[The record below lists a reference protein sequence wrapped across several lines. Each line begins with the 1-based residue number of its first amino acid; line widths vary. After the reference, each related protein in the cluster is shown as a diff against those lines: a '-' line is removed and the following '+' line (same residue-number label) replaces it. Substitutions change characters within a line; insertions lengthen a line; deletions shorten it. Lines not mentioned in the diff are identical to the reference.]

1 MKKSFTRILALA
13 LIISMLL
20 PCLPTGAVAVE
31 GGVQTEPVQVVYDF
45 VLEQTDKVNNN
56 GSSFVGQALTGTA
69 NQGAIAGYY
78 AADELNW
85 KYAADNNLDFKTES
99 NQSFAMLYFGGG
111 SNVWTG
117 LRLGIKTE
125 ENGTATYPV
134 GVWSALTIKV
144 PTAGKYALNLEHQ
157 IRADGTTAGEIYFLE
172 GTYADNAAIEAA
184 MSAADPQKTVDF
196 SKSDFTVE
204 DAATALGKKQLNA
217 GEYTLVFKATAKKSE
232 NSACF
237 FYLKKLT
244 MTLEEEVN
252 TDELKNVSYNFLQT
266 YVTEKVGKS
275 FSNKY
280 FTAIPNTDIDNAYA
294 NEALNWKIASSNAAA
309 KLAGSDYAKMDTY
322 LAYGNGSNWAGLR
335 LAMRA
340 EDSAGTGVYQ
350 TGHWYAFTLAS
361 PGEGNFDITLD
372 YQTRSDA
379 NRDTKVYLLPGAL
392 TDPAEIQAA
401 MDATTSL
408 TTGFD
413 ARMDNAGVPDNT
425 STTYNNAT
433 KSLGVHTLTDTEYTL
448 VIHAAGSTGVGFYLT
463 GLHMAERLVI
473 EETTTETTTGNTE
486 STTESTTT
494 PEDTTAPED
503 TTISDEPVPQGH
515 NFALAGTPLKV
526 GEESFAGKTLDSAAV
541 MAAIGGHYD
550 AGMLDWKFTGL
561 NNFASF
567 AAEGSNLYNMYFIG
581 GTDSYKWS
589 GIRLGLK
596 VETPEGNIFPAGV
609 WTALTLRSPG
619 KGLYEITLNY
629 QTRSDA
635 TSEGE
640 VYLIK
645 GTFTDPADVAA
656 KLTKDNLL
664 KTIDCSSKVI
674 DFEDKDRLLGTVEL
688 EEGEYTIV
696 FKAAKA
702 PKGGN
707 YFYINDLIFN
717 ETQPKPVL
725 PPVQKDKLVYNFAL
739 SGTEFVDVNGDDVAG
754 QNPTANKIKEALDE
768 YYKDQLLYWT
778 YATNNLASFKKADNE
793 VESVYYFGGGPNKYV
808 WSGLR
813 MGHKVLGPEK
823 EEDGDLKPSYPAG
836 YFTALNIHSPGKGYY
851 KFTLDFQMRADGT
864 STGEIYLLKGK
875 LTDASQIEKQ
885 LTKDNLLK
893 VIDFS
898 SKSFT
903 LSDSKK
909 ELGGV
914 EMEKGE
920 YTLVFRAMDAQAG
933 GGYIYINALTAEKTQ
948 PEPPKQPL
956 QVNKLEYDFVLHNDK
971 LVDDT
976 DATFGGRKLTDKKI
990 LAALDEYYD
999 NRTLSWDYALDNR
1012 ASFQKK
1018 DNEVSDMYYIG
1029 GTNYKWAGLRLGL
1042 KVAGPELDKDGTLK
1056 PNYPEGW
1063 WTALTLESPG
1073 KGTYY
1078 LSLDYQSRADG
1089 TPEGE
1094 IYLVKGRYE
1103 DTALLEKQLNSGN
1116 LLKTVSFNSRGF
1128 DMIDKQIDLGPVD
1141 LVQGEYTLVFKSL
1154 VPSKSAGA
1162 YVYVTKLTAT
1172 HESIMP
1178 PPGPNEVIY
1187 DFDLQD
1193 RENGVYEKR
1202 IDLQEV
1208 WGDLDLNARYASGKI
1223 NWNYYTKD
1231 NTMPDTGHCFA
1242 SSYGMYMF
1250 ALQNQWMAFKIK
1262 SPGDGLYTL
1271 SMNHARGGNGGTGAV
1286 YILPGNTKDIATAMD
1301 PSNRVGKI
1309 TFANETGE
1317 PQVTD
1322 GFTTQLG
1329 TYNFKAGEEYIMV
1342 MEAYKNSPFKARNSY
1357 MWISQLI
1364 ALEGNH
1370 MKTQTA
1376 QKKVNSIVVDE
1387 APVVQFGIGMYGA
1400 ISQVNGQ
1407 DYFYFPTEGSQMFVY
1422 NLDDMV
1428 KVRRVPTPFTSS
1440 KGMCVDADGMVWMV
1454 GDAQVLWRY
1463 DPYTNTGWTSA
1474 NFKTTGGI
1482 ENSSTALYC
1491 TAGSDGNIYFGSYTM
1506 GYVVRYNPKTDK
1518 FSKVTGG
1525 LINEDSSYSSGLIE
1539 RDGYLYAAI
1548 NGDRNADGKVTAE
1561 YVKIDLKTDKIVDR
1575 VDITE
1580 LFGQDEV
1587 MIRGV
1592 GMCGKMLFAGGL
1604 TIKGFIAID
1613 TETMEL
1619 KDYGISKPIAIGTT
1633 EEIDGKIYF
1642 MVSGLGI
1649 RMYDSATDEI
1659 IVPNASMES
1668 AVAGFRCGE
1677 TNAVTL
1683 DHNPLF
1689 PGTSYVT
1696 FGGTGI
1702 KIYNVESGNVYTPPL
1717 IDEENDGAG
1726 QVIRT
1731 IIRGPE
1737 GTNTLYI
1744 GGFNTDTS
1752 AVYDINQGKT
1762 VKLFETEGQG
1772 DTLMWYDGA
1781 LYAGNYPGA
1790 YVTRVNLDDPD
1801 RNVVMLSLS
1810 GGYYQ
1815 QARVHAL
1822 TAGDGMLFAGSI
1834 PDWYGYGGTFVAID
1848 LKTLDRVMI
1857 EQMVEHQSIT
1867 GLVYRDGYVF
1877 GTTSLAGG
1885 TAADE
1890 PYNDEVSAKIFVYDV
1905 KQKKKVAELDLRE
1918 HISGLAD
1925 RLPYVDGI
1933 TVDPNGQLWG
1943 VISET
1948 VFQFDYNPDTGKFSV
1963 KEVLSFDKVGM
1974 NAEGRS
1980 WKMCDF
1986 DYLDGYMY
1994 VALGNKGGL
2003 QKININNPKEHHRI
2017 NCETPRNFVI
2027 GEDGNLYYA
2036 LNTYE
2041 LKMYP
2046 LHITDA
2052 DWAIAEPVDAMILAL
2067 KGKGSIADKEEILAA
2082 KNAYEALSWAHKA
2095 LIQNYEIL
2103 EIAITD
2109 LLEAEIETIGEV
2121 TLDSEELIKRLLAE
2135 YEALPRKQQ
2144 GYVKN
2149 YQILNAADLK
2159 LQDLI
2164 NQREAERVQKL
2175 INDGVAALGEI
2186 TLEDEPDVKALR
2198 ELFDS
2203 LTFLQRQMVDASGL
2217 LAAEAK
2223 IKELRQVKIDRLIE
2237 LIAMIGEVTL
2247 EDEPIIT
2254 EAMEIYNWMY
2264 MDERETVDYVT
2275 LTAANK
2281 ALQKLQKAAAAEVDA
2296 LITAIGDSVDY
2307 SSGDAIQAARAA
2319 YDALTPGSKQ
2329 YVTLIS
2335 ILEEA
2340 EAIYNAMFPLW
2351 AIIVIVVVGVIA
2363 AGGLVTAVLLRKRKK
2378 TAEQPAE

>member
-1 MKKSFTRILALA
+1 MKKRMTRIMALV

-20 PCLPTGAVAVE
+20 PCLPAGVVAVE
-31 GGVQTEPVQVVYDF
+31 GGAQTEPVQVVYDF

-56 GSSFVGQALTGTA
+56 GSSFAGQALTGTA

-78 AADELNW
+78 AAGELNW
-85 KYAADNNLDFKTES
+85 KYAADNNLSFKTES

-125 ENGTATYPV
+125 ENDTATYPV

-144 PTAGKYALNLEHQ
+144 PTAGKYALNLDHQ

-184 MSAADPQKTVDF
+184 MAATNPQKTVDF
-196 SKSDFTVE
+196 SKNNFDVE
-204 DAATALGKKQLNA
+204 DSQTSLGKKQLNA
-217 GEYTLVFKATAKKSE
+217 GEYTLVFKATAKRTE
-232 NSACF
+232 ASACF

-244 MTLEEEVN
+244 MTMEEEVN
-252 TDELKNVSYNFLQT
+252 TDDLKNVSYNFLQT
-266 YVTEKVGKS
+266 YVNEQVGKS
-275 FSNKY
+275 FNNKY
-280 FTAIPNTDIDNAYA
+280 FTAIPNADIDEAYA
-294 NEALNWKIASSNAAA
+294 DEALNWKIAASNADAM
-309 KLAGSDYAKMDTY
+309 LAQYASSYIAMDTY
-322 LAYGNGSNWAGLR
+322 MSYGNGSNWAGLR
-335 LAMRA
+335 LAMRGKIDA
-340 EDSAGTGVYQ
+340 SNGTYL

-361 PGEGNFDITLD
+361 PGEGNFDITLK

-401 MDATTSL
+401 MDNATSL

-413 ARMDNAGVPDNT
+413 ARVDNAGNISNT
-425 STTYNNAT
+425 STTYVDAT
-433 KSLGVHTLTDTEYTL
+433 KSLGVQSLTDNEYTL
-448 VIHAAGSTGVGFYLT
+448 VIHAASSNGVGFYLT
-463 GLHMAERLVI
+463 GLEMNERLVI
-473 EETTTETTTGNTE
+473 EDTTGD
-486 STTESTTT
+486 TTDTTAGDT
-494 PEDTTAPED
+494 SAPEDTTAPEE
-503 TTISDEPVPQGH
+503 ILPQEAGPYT
-515 NFALAGTPLKV
+515 FALGGTDLTV
-526 GEESFAGKTLDSAAV
+526 GGSSFAGMALDNTAV
-541 MAAIGGHYD
+541 MD
-550 AGMLDWKFTGL
+550 AVGAYYAEGVLNWKFTGL
-561 NNFASF
+561 NNFDSF
-567 AAEGSNLYNMYFIG
+567 NAEGSRLYNMYYIG
-581 GTDSYKWS
+581 GTETYKWS

-596 VETPEGNIFPAGV
+596 VETDAGNTFPAGV
-609 WTALTLRSPG
+609 WTAMTLRSPG

-640 VYLIK
+640 IYLIK
-645 GTFTDPADVAA
+645 GTFTDPAEVEA

-664 KTIDCSSKVI
+664 KVIDCSSKVV
-674 DFEDKDRLLGTVEL
+674 DFADKDRLLGTVEL
-688 EEGEYTIV
+688 EQGEYTMV
-696 FKAAKA
+696 FRAAKA

-717 ETQPKPVL
+717 ETQPKPEL

-739 SGTEFVDVNGDDVAG
+739 SGTEFVDVNGEDMAG
-754 QNPTANKIKEALDE
+754 QNLTATKIREALDE
-768 YYKDQLLYWT
+768 YFKDQKLYWT
-778 YATNNLASFKKADNE
+778 FAANNLETFKKDDNA
-793 VESVYYFGGGPNKYV
+793 VESVYYFGGGPNNYV
-808 WSGLR
+808 WTGLR

-823 EEDGDLKPSYPAG
+823 EDDGDLKPSYPPG

-851 KFTLDFQMRADGT
+851 KLTLDFQMRADGT
-864 STGEIYLLKGK
+864 STGEIYLIKGK
-875 LTDASQIEKQ
+875 LTDVAQIEKQ

-893 VIDFS
+893 VVDFS

-903 LSDSKK
+903 MSDNKK

-933 GGYIYINALTAEKTQ
+933 GGYIYLNALTAEKTQ

-956 QVNKLEYDFVLHNDK
+956 QVNKLVYDFVLNNEK

-976 DATFGGRKLTDKKI
+976 GATFTARKLTDKKI

-999 NRTLSWDYALDNR
+999 SRTLYWDYALDNR
-1012 ASFQKK
+1012 ESFQKK

-1029 GTNYKWAGLRLGL
+1029 GNNYKWAGLRLGL

-1094 IYLVKGRYE
+1094 IYLVKGKFT
-1103 DTALLEKQLNSGN
+1103 DAVALEKQLNSGN
-1116 LLKTVSFNSRGF
+1116 LLKTVNFNSRGF
-1128 DMIDKQIDLGPVD
+1128 DMVDKQIDLGPVD
-1141 LVQGEYTLVFKSL
+1141 LVQGEYTIVFKSL

-1162 YVYVTKLTAT
+1162 YMYVTKLTAT

-1202 IDLQEV
+1202 IDLQAV
-1208 WGDLDLNARYASGKI
+1208 WGDLDLNQRYASGKI

-1250 ALQNQWMAFKIK
+1250 ALQDQWMAFKIK
-1262 SPGDGLYTL
+1262 SPGNGLYTL
-1271 SMNHARGGNGGTGAV
+1271 TMNHARGGNGGTGAV
-1286 YILPGNTKDIATAMD
+1286 YILPGDTKDIASAMD

-1342 MEAYKNSPFKARNSY
+1342 MEAYKNSPFKAKNSY

-1376 QKKVNSIVVDE
+1376 SKKINSVVVDE

-1400 ISQVNGQ
+1400 VSQVNGQ
-1407 DYFYFPTEGSQMFVY
+1407 DYFYFPTEGKQMFIY

-1428 KVRRVPTPFTSS
+1428 KVRKVTTPFTSS
-1440 KGMCVDADGMVWMV
+1440 KGMCVDKDGMVWMV

-1491 TAGSDGNIYFGSYTM
+1491 TAGSDGNIYFGTYTM
-1506 GYVVRYNPKTDK
+1506 GYVVRYNPTTDK

-1525 LINEDSSYSSGLIE
+1525 LINEDSSYSSGIIE

-1561 YVKIDLKTDKIVDR
+1561 YVKIDLKADKIVGR

-1580 LFGQDEV
+1580 QFGQDEV
-1587 MIRGV
+1587 MVRGV
-1592 GMCGKMLFAGGL
+1592 GICGDTLFAGG
-1604 TIKGFIAID
+1604 ISMKGFVAID
-1613 TETMEL
+1613 INTMEL
-1619 KDYGISKPIAIGTT
+1619 KDYGIANQIAIGTT

-1642 MVSGLGI
+1642 MLSGAGI

-1659 IVPNASMES
+1659 TIPNKMES
-1668 AVAGFRCGE
+1668 ALAGFRCGE

-1689 PGTSYVT
+1689 PGISYVT

-1717 IDEENDGAG
+1717 IDEENDGSG

-1731 IIRGPE
+1731 VIRGPE

-1752 AVYDINQGKT
+1752 AVYDITQGKT
-1762 VKLFETEGQG
+1762 TKLFETEGQG
-1772 DTLMWYDGA
+1772 DTLMWYDGV

-1810 GGYYQ
+1810 GGHYQ
-1815 QARVHAL
+1815 QARIHAL

-1848 LKTLDRVMI
+1848 LETLDRTMI
-1857 EQMVEHQSIT
+1857 EQMVQYQSIT

-1877 GTTSLAGG
+1877 GTTSLSGG

-1948 VFQFDYNPDTGKFSV
+1948 VFQFDYKPETGKFTV
-1963 KEVLSFDKVGM
+1963 KEILSFDKSSM
-1974 NAEGRS
+1974 SAEGRS

-1986 DYLDGYMY
+1986 DYLDGFMY
-1994 VALGNKGGL
+1994 VALGSKGGL
-2003 QKININNPKEHHRI
+2003 QKININNPSEHYRI

-2046 LHITDA
+2046 LHITDE
-2052 DWAIAEPVDAMILAL
+2052 DWEIAAPVDAMILAL
-2067 KGKGSIADKEEILAA
+2067 KGKSSIDDKEQILAA
-2082 KNAYEALSWAHKA
+2082 KNAYEALSWEHKA

-2109 LLEAEIETIGEV
+2109 LLEAEIDTIGEV
-2121 TLDSEELIKRLLAE
+2121 TLESEALIKRLLEE

-2149 YQILNAADLK
+2149 YQTLNAADLK
-2159 LQDLI
+2159 LQELI
-2164 NQREAERVQKL
+2164 NQREADRVQKIL
-2175 INDGVAALGEI
+2175 DDGIAALGEI
-2186 TLEDEPDVKALR
+2186 TLEDEEAIKALR
-2198 ELFDS
+2198 ATFDE
-2203 LTFLQRQMVDASGL
+2203 LTFLQRQLVDASGL

-2223 IKELRQVKIDRLIE
+2223 IKELRQVRIDRLIE
-2237 LIAMIGEVTL
+2237 LIAQIGEVTL
-2247 EDEPIIT
+2247 EDEELIN

-2264 MDERETVDYVT
+2264 MDEREQVDYVA

-2281 ALQKLQKAAAAEVDA
+2281 ALQKLQKDAAAAVDE

-2307 SSGDAIQAARAA
+2307 SSGNAIKAARAA

-2329 YVTLIS
+2329 YVTMLS

-2340 EAIYNAMFPLW
+2340 EAIYAEMFPLW
-2351 AIIVIVVVGVIA
+2351 AIIVIAAVGVAA
-2363 AGGLVTAVLLRKRKK
+2363 AGGAVTAVLLRKRKS
-2378 TAEQPAE
+2378 AEPKEEQITE